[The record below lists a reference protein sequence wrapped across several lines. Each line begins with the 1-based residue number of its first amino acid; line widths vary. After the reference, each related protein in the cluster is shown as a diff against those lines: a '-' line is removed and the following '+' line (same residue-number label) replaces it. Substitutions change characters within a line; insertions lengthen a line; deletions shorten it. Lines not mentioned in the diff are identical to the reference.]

1 MFLKEI
7 EFEIILIAICV
18 TFIYGFS
25 PITYK
30 LLVIDNNIKFETYL
44 FITSII
50 FFFSTLIYILVFND
64 FNEIYSQIINFNAS
78 LLLLIIINIFI
89 VTFFSQI
96 LYCYVLQNI
105 DKVHKITIIIGLYP
119 IITLILSV
127 LILNEKITFKTLIGF
142 ILALIGISIIFY

>member
-1 MFLKEI
+1 MFFKDI

-30 LLVIDNNIKFETYL
+30 LLVIDNKIRFETYL
-44 FITSII
+44 FISSII
-50 FFFSTLIYILVFND
+50 FFFSTLLYILIFHNIND
-64 FNEIYSQIINFNAS
+64 IYNQIINFNGN
-78 LLLLIIINIFI
+78 LLLLIICNIFI

-96 LYCYVLQNI
+96 LYCYILENI
-105 DKVHKITIIIGLYP
+105 NTVSKITIIIGLYP

-127 LILNEKITFKTLIGF
+127 LILNEKITPKILTGF
-142 ILALIGISIIFY
+142 ILALIGITIIFY

>member
-1 MFLKEI
+1 MFLKDI

-50 FFFSTLIYILVFND
+50 FFFSTLIYILIFND
-64 FNEIYSQIINFNAS
+64 FNEIYSQIINFNGS

-105 DKVHKITIIIGLYP
+105 DKIHKITIIIGLYP

-127 LILNEKITFKTLIGF
+127 LILNEKITIKTYIGF
-142 ILALIGISIIFY
+142 ILALIGITTIFY

>member
-1 MFLKEI
+1 MFFKEI

-50 FFFSTLIYILVFND
+50 FFFSTLIYILVFHD
-64 FNEIYSQIINFNAS
+64 FNIIYNQINNSNGS
-78 LLLLIIINIFI
+78 LILLIIVNIFI

-96 LYCYVLQNI
+96 LYCYILENI
-105 DKVHKITIIIGLYP
+105 KTVHKITIIIGLYP

-127 LILNEKITFKTLIGF
+127 LILNEKINLKTFIGF
-142 ILALIGISIIFY
+142 ILALIGITIIFY

>member
-1 MFLKEI
+1 MFLKDI
-7 EFEIILIAICV
+7 EFEIVLIAICV

-50 FFFSTLIYILVFND
+50 FFLSTMIYILIFNDFTLIYN
-64 FNEIYSQIINFNAS
+64 QISNFKSS
-78 LLLLIIINIFI
+78 LLLLLIINIFI

-96 LYCYVLQNI
+96 LYCYILQNI
-105 DKVHKITIIIGLYP
+105 NTVSKVTIIIGLYP
-119 IITLILSV
+119 IITLILSI
-127 LILNEKITFKTLIGF
+127 LILNEKINLKTLIGF
-142 ILALIGISIIFY
+142 ILAIIGISIIFY